1 MSSLLHS
8 SFIPAQCSANT
19 AVSTAEDRA
28 HGRACVFDD
37 RKRAASKSTMSD
49 RKPADKTS
57 AVA

>member
-8 SFIPAQCSANT
+8 SFIPALHSANI
-19 AVSTAEDRA
+19 AVPTDEDRA

-37 RKRAASKSTMSD
+37 RKRAASKPAKSD

-57 AVA
+57 AMA

>member
-8 SFIPAQCSANT
+8 SFISAHYSADN

-37 RKRAASKSTMSD
+37 RKRAASKPTMSD